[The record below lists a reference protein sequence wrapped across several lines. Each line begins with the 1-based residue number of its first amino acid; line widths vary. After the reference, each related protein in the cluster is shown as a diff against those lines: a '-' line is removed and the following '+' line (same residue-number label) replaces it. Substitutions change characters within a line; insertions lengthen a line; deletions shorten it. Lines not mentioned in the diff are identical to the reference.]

1 MHEKERERERER
13 EIERERERAER
24 ERDPIRESHSV
35 AANQEQLYPRRLGFG
50 LILKFQSTITAAIAQ
65 LAARRSHN
73 PKVVSSILTGRILQ
87 KQASAD
93 QVHSIAK
100 FTLRHCGKAFLSSLI
115 IIISLLRDSNPRPP
129 AY

>member
-1 MHEKERERERER
+1 M
-13 EIERERERAER
+13 
-24 ERDPIRESHSV
+24 
-35 AANQEQLYPRRLGFG
+35 

-87 KQASAD
+87 RQASAD

-100 FTLRHCGKAFLSSLI
+100 FNQTKNLWGSVFVFIHHHNK
-115 IIISLLRDSNPRPP
+115 PP
-129 AY
+129 AGFEPATSRLLSGCSTN